1 MSVLIDE
8 TLMLIIKGVALW
20 MINGEYNTQT
30 LWGAMAQIIITKSV
44 SRTNITRLNNGFK
57 ELEIATSFKQ

>member
-1 MSVLIDE
+1 
-8 TLMLIIKGVALW
+8 

-57 ELEIATSFKQ
+57 ELEIDASFKQ